1 MQRRRRDGGNEAEA
15 KRRRRAADGSPPLMR
30 LFELPLVT
38 RAGFAK
44 RNGHGRAGKRADRKP
59 VHRSKERVGHGG
71 FTLLVPKTNF
81 EKIPVGGET
90 IGREKHSP
98 TRVVR

>member
-1 MQRRRRDGGNEAEA
+1 MSCSAMRFDKASVCGRRAGKRSGERRDGGNGAGA
-15 KRRRRAADGSPPLMR
+15 QRRRRAADGSQPLMR

-59 VHRSKERVGHGG
+59 VQRSKERVGHGG
-71 FTLLVPKTNF
+71 F
-81 EKIPVGGET
+81 E
-90 IGREKHSP
+90 
-98 TRVVR
+98 